1 MPTGRSVSERSRFIV
16 HILKCSDH
24 TLCKRHWG
32 DIMKL
37 PRRQFLHLGAGALPA
52 VSRLAWAQAYPTRP
66 VRWIVGFPPGGPNDI
81 TARIMAEFL
90 SERLHQQ
97 FAVENRPGAA
107 GNVATELVAR
117 AEPDG
122 YTVMELATVNAIN
135 ASLYKNPNYDF
146 LRDIALVAGFGQGP
160 AVMEVNPAVPAAT
173 IPEFIAYAKAN
184 PGKINMGSAGIGT
197 PQHVIGELFKMLTGT
212 NMVHVPYHG
221 SAPELTDLIAG
232 QVQIVFEPIQS
243 TLGYIKSGMLRPLAV
258 TTASRADAL
267 PNLPTVGEFVP
278 GFEARTWQGL
288 GAPKGTPAEI
298 TEILNKEI
306 NAVLTD
312 PRLKARFADLG
323 IVPIAMMP
331 AECQKFITAETEK
344 WAKVIK
350 FASIKPE

>member
-1 MPTGRSVSERSRFIV
+1 
-16 HILKCSDH
+16 
-24 TLCKRHWG
+24 
-32 DIMKL
+32 MKL
-37 PRRQFLHLGAGALPA
+37 PRRKLLHLAAGALALPA
-52 VSRLAWAQAYPTRP
+52 LSRHASALDYPTRP

-81 TARIMAEFL
+81 TARIVAEFL

-107 GNVATELVAR
+107 GNVATEQVAR
-117 AEPDG
+117 AQPDG

-135 ASLYKNPNYDF
+135 AGLYQNLNYDF
-146 LRDIALVAGFGQGP
+146 VRDITLVAGFSQGP
-160 AVMEVNPAVPAAT
+160 AVMEVNPKVPAAT
-173 IPEFIAYAKAN
+173 LPEFIAYAKAN
-184 PGKINMGSAGIGT
+184 PGKINFGSAGIGT

-212 NMVHVPYHG
+212 DMVHVPYHG

-232 QVQIVFEPIQS
+232 QVQVVFEPIQS

-258 TTASRADAL
+258 TMASRTDAL

-298 TEILNKEI
+298 TDMLNQEV

-312 PRLKARFADLG
+312 PRLKARFDDLG
-323 IVPIAMMP
+323 IIPMPMTP

-350 FASIKPE
+350 FAGIKPD

>member
-1 MPTGRSVSERSRFIV
+1 
-16 HILKCSDH
+16 
-24 TLCKRHWG
+24 
-32 DIMKL
+32 MKL
-37 PRRQFLHLGAGALPA
+37 PRRKLLHLAAGALALPA
-52 VSRLAWAQAYPTRP
+52 ISRIASALDYPTRP

-81 TARIMAEFL
+81 TARIVAEFL
-90 SERLHQQ
+90 AERLHQQ

-117 AEPDG
+117 AQPDG

-135 ASLYKNPNYDF
+135 ASLYQNLNYDF
-146 LRDIALVAGFGQGP
+146 VRDITLVAGFSQGP
-160 AVMEVNPAVPAAT
+160 AVMEVNPKVPAAT
-173 IPEFIAYAKAN
+173 LAEFIAYAKAN
-184 PGKINMGSAGIGT
+184 PGKINLGSAGIGT

-212 NMVHVPYHG
+212 DMVHVPYHG

-232 QVQIVFEPIQS
+232 QVQVVFEPIQS
-243 TLGYIKSGMLRPLAV
+243 TMGYIKSGMLRPLAV
-258 TTASRADAL
+258 TTASRTDAL

-278 GFEARTWQGL
+278 GFEARTWQAL
-288 GAPKGTPAEI
+288 GAPKGTPVEI
-298 TEILNKEI
+298 TEMLNTEV

-323 IVPIAMMP
+323 IVPMPMTP

-350 FASIKPE
+350 FASIKPD

>member
-1 MPTGRSVSERSRFIV
+1 
-16 HILKCSDH
+16 
-24 TLCKRHWG
+24 
-32 DIMKL
+32 MKL
-37 PRRQFLHLGAGALPA
+37 PRRKLLHLAAGALALPA
-52 VSRLAWAQAYPTRP
+52 VSRIASALDYPARP

-81 TARIMAEFL
+81 TARIVAEFL

-107 GNVATELVAR
+107 GNVATEQVAR
-117 AEPDG
+117 AQPDG

-135 ASLYKNPNYDF
+135 AGLYQNLNYDF
-146 LRDIALVAGFGQGP
+146 VRDITLVAGFSQGP
-160 AVMEVNPAVPAAT
+160 AVMEVNPKVPAAT
-173 IPEFIAYAKAN
+173 LPEFIAYAKAN
-184 PGKINMGSAGIGT
+184 PGKINFGSAGIGT

-212 NMVHVPYHG
+212 DMVHVPYHG

-232 QVQIVFEPIQS
+232 QVQVVFEPIQS
-243 TLGYIKSGMLRPLAV
+243 TMGYIKSGMLRPLAV
-258 TTASRADAL
+258 TTAARADAL
-267 PNLPTVGEFVP
+267 PDLPTVGEFVP
-278 GFEARTWQGL
+278 GFEARTWQGM

-298 TEILNKEI
+298 TAMLNQEV

-323 IVPIAMMP
+323 IIPMPMTP

-350 FASIKPE
+350 FAGIKPD

>member
-1 MPTGRSVSERSRFIV
+1 
-16 HILKCSDH
+16 
-24 TLCKRHWG
+24 
-32 DIMKL
+32 MKL
-37 PRRQFLHLGAGALPA
+37 PRRKFLHLAAGAAALPA
-52 VSRLAWAQAYPTRP
+52 MSRIASALDYPTRP

-107 GNVATELVAR
+107 ANVATEYVAR
-117 AEPDG
+117 AQPDG
-122 YTVMELATVNAIN
+122 YTVMELATSNAIN
-135 ASLYKNPNYDF
+135 ASLYQNLNYDF
-146 LRDIALVAGFGQGP
+146 VRDITLVAGIAQGP
-160 AVMEVNPAVPAAT
+160 TVMEVNPKVPAAAV
-173 IPEFIAYAKAN
+173 PEFIAYVKAN

-212 NMVHVPYHG
+212 DMVHVPYHG

-232 QVQIVFEPIQS
+232 QIQVVFEPIQS
-243 TLGYIKSGMLRPLAV
+243 TMGYNKGGLLRPLAV

-288 GAPKGTPAEI
+288 GAPKGTPTEI
-298 TEILNKEI
+298 TAMLNNEV
-306 NAVLTD
+306 NAVLAD
-312 PRLKARFADLG
+312 PKLKARFADLG
-323 IVPIAMMP
+323 IIPMPMTP

-350 FASIKPE
+350 FASIKPD

>member
-1 MPTGRSVSERSRFIV
+1 
-16 HILKCSDH
+16 
-24 TLCKRHWG
+24 
-32 DIMKL
+32 MKL
-37 PRRQFLHLGAGALPA
+37 PRRKFLQLAGSAAALPA
-52 VSRLAWAQAYPTRP
+52 VSSRVRAQAYPSRP

-81 TARIMAEFL
+81 TARIMAQFL

-122 YTVMELATVNAIN
+122 YTVMELATVNGIN
-135 ASLYKNPNYDF
+135 ASLYNILNYDF

-160 AVMEVNPAVPAAT
+160 AVMEVNPKVPAAT
-173 IPEFIAYAKAN
+173 VPEFIAYAKAN

-197 PQHVIGELFKMLTGT
+197 PQHVIGELFKMQTGI
-212 NMVHVPYHG
+212 NMEHVPYHG

-232 QVQIVFEPIQS
+232 QVQVVFEPIQS
-243 TLGYIKSGMLRPLAV
+243 TIGYIKSGLLRPLAV

-267 PNLPTVGEFVP
+267 PNLPTLGEFVP

-288 GAPKGTPAEI
+288 GAPKATPPEI
-298 TEILNKEI
+298 VATLNTAV
-306 NAVLTD
+306 NAVLAD
-312 PRLKARFADLG
+312 PALKARFADLG
-323 IVPIAMMP
+323 IVPMPMTP
-331 AECQKFITAETEK
+331 AECQSFITAETEK

-350 FASIKPE
+350 FANIKPE

>member
-1 MPTGRSVSERSRFIV
+1 
-16 HILKCSDH
+16 
-24 TLCKRHWG
+24 
-32 DIMKL
+32 MKL
-37 PRRQFLHLGAGALPA
+37 PRRKLLHLAAGAAALPTI
-52 VSRLAWAQAYPTRP
+52 SRIASALDYPTRP

-90 SERLHQQ
+90 SERVQQQ
-97 FAVENRPGAA
+97 FVVENRPGA
-107 GNVATELVAR
+107 GSRVATELVAR
-117 AEPDG
+117 AQPDG

-135 ASLYKNPNYDF
+135 ASLYPNLNYDF
-146 LRDIALVAGFGQGP
+146 VRNIVFIAGIGQGP
-160 AVMEVNPAVPAAT
+160 AVMEVNPTVPAGT
-173 IPEFIAYAKAN
+173 VPEFIAYAKAN

-197 PQHVIGELFKMLTGT
+197 PQHIIGELFKMLTGT

-232 QVQIVFEPIQS
+232 HVQVAFEPIQS
-243 TLGYIKSGMLRPLAV
+243 TIAYIKGGMLRPLAV

-298 TEILNKEI
+298 TELLNKEV

-312 PRLKARFADLG
+312 PRIKARFADLG
-323 IVPIAMMP
+323 IVPMPMTP
-331 AECQKFITAETEK
+331 AECQKFIIAETEK

-350 FASIKPE
+350 FANIKPE

>member
-1 MPTGRSVSERSRFIV
+1 
-16 HILKCSDH
+16 
-24 TLCKRHWG
+24 
-32 DIMKL
+32 MKL
-37 PRRQFLHLGAGALPA
+37 PRRKLLHLAAGALALPA
-52 VSRLAWAQAYPTRP
+52 LSRVASALDYPTRP

-81 TARIMAEFL
+81 TARIVAEFL

-107 GNVATELVAR
+107 GNVATEQVAR
-117 AEPDG
+117 AQPDG

-135 ASLYKNPNYDF
+135 AGLYQNLNYDF
-146 LRDIALVAGFGQGP
+146 VRDITLVAGFSQGP
-160 AVMEVNPAVPAAT
+160 AVMEVNPKVPAKT
-173 IPEFIAYAKAN
+173 LPEFIAYAKAN
-184 PGKINMGSAGIGT
+184 PGKINLGSAGIGT

-212 NMVHVPYHG
+212 DMVHVPYHG

-232 QVQIVFEPIQS
+232 QVQVVCEPIQS
-243 TLGYIKSGMLRPLAV
+243 TLGYIKSGMLRPLAI
-258 TTASRADAL
+258 TMSSRADAL

-298 TEILNKEI
+298 TAMLNTEV

-312 PRLKARFADLG
+312 PRLKARFDDLG
-323 IVPIAMMP
+323 IIPMPMTP

-350 FASIKPE
+350 FAGIKPD

>member
-1 MPTGRSVSERSRFIV
+1 
-16 HILKCSDH
+16 
-24 TLCKRHWG
+24 
-32 DIMKL
+32 MKL
-37 PRRQFLHLGAGALPA
+37 PRRKLLHLAAGALALP
-52 VSRLAWAQAYPTRP
+52 VISRIASALDYPTRP

-81 TARIMAEFL
+81 TARIVAEFL

-117 AEPDG
+117 AQPDG

-135 ASLYKNPNYDF
+135 ASLYQNLNYDF
-146 LRDIALVAGFGQGP
+146 VRDITLVAGFSQGP
-160 AVMEVNPAVPAAT
+160 AVMEVNPKVPAAT
-173 IPEFIAYAKAN
+173 LPEFIAYAKAN
-184 PGKINMGSAGIGT
+184 PGKINLGSAGIGT

-212 NMVHVPYHG
+212 DMVHVPYHG

-232 QVQIVFEPIQS
+232 QVQVVFEPIQS
-243 TLGYIKSGMLRPLAV
+243 TMGYIKSGMLRPLAV

-267 PNLPTVGEFVP
+267 PNLPTVGEVVP

-298 TEILNKEI
+298 IEMLNTEV

-323 IVPIAMMP
+323 IIPMPMTP

-350 FASIKPE
+350 FASIKPD

>member
-1 MPTGRSVSERSRFIV
+1 
-16 HILKCSDH
+16 
-24 TLCKRHWG
+24 
-32 DIMKL
+32 MKL
-37 PRRQFLHLGAGALPA
+37 SRRKLLHLAAGAAALPTLSGTA
-52 VSRLAWAQAYPTRP
+52 SALDYPARP

-107 GNVATELVAR
+107 GNVATESVAR

-135 ASLYKNPNYDF
+135 ASLYQNLNYDF
-146 LRDIALVAGFGQGP
+146 VRDIELVAGISQGP
-160 AVMEVNPAVPAAT
+160 AVMEVNPTLPVAT
-173 IPEFIAYAKAN
+173 VPEFIAYAKAN

-232 QVQIVFEPIQS
+232 QVQVVFEPIQS
-243 TLGYIKSGMLRPLAV
+243 TVGYIKSGMLRPLAV

-288 GAPKGTPAEI
+288 GAPKGTPAAI
-298 TEILNKEI
+298 TAMLNREVD
-306 NAVLTD
+306 AALTD

-323 IVPIAMMP
+323 IIPMPMTP

-344 WAKVIK
+344 WAKVIR
-350 FASIKPE
+350 FAGIKPE